1 MAQAK
6 KQEQSGFG
14 DLRNT
19 MASYLD
25 FQEVVKGSAKIS
37 TEISKKWLVYL
48 NEHLQE
54 ILDSLTET
62 EPTKAKKRF
71 WSRERVAK
79 SDDLEK
85 AKDAFLKMLSESAKI
100 TDFTTDKIAKETSK
114 QMVEGYSVGFAE
126 GARQNSTLMID
137 AMRKLI
143 ANNYLDDTDGKIEK
157 FLQITE
163 KQTANAYKDMMQG
176 KTMHLYNNPPK
187 KNGNAKKS

>member
-1 MAQAK
+1 
-6 KQEQSGFG
+6 
-14 DLRNT
+14 

-25 FQEVVKGSAKIS
+25 FQEVVKGSTKIS

-54 ILDSLTET
+54 ILDSLTDK
-62 EPTKAKKRF
+62 EPTKEKKRF
-71 WSRERVAK
+71 WNRERVAK
-79 SDDLEK
+79 SVDIEK
-85 AKDAFLKMLSESAKI
+85 SKDAFLNMLKESARI
-100 TDFTTDKIAKETSK
+100 TDFTTDKIAREVSK

-143 ANNYLDDTDGKIEK
+143 ANNYLDDADGKIEQ

-163 KQTANAYKDMMQG
+163 RQTANAYKDMMQG

-187 KNGNAKKS
+187 EKW